1 MFNIMSH
8 IANQSK
14 YTRHYHPRH
23 LLAQYAINQIATLE
37 LRSQDIIKAMGYP
50 IKHTMPAC
58 ERLRHV
64 LSNKYL
70 GLDDSYI
77 DKYFTAD
84 EFLVA
89 LFTVLEI
96 PHTPF
101 AEDIAQIKDDL
112 AHYPNH
118 LPKYSLQAE
127 VDFEFTAG
135 ANWMSR
141 GAASRLA
148 HIRLPDGFAKLNES
162 ERASVVKK
170 SIYEHYQQYEGNL
183 PYDGMIKGYQ
193 LITEQH
199 NEVVNSVKYGLPK
212 SKAC

>member
-37 LRSQDIIKAMGYP
+37 LRSQDIVKAMGYP
-50 IKHTMPAC
+50 IKHTIPAC

-70 GLDDSYI
+70 GLDGSYM

-84 EFLVA
+84 EFLA
-89 LFTVLEI
+89 TLFAVLDI

-101 AEDIAQIKDDL
+101 AEDIAQIKD
-112 AHYPNH
+112 AAVH
-118 LPKYSLQAE
+118 AE
-127 VDFEFTAG
+127 HDNKNSSYGSVSNGYQQMSEQDYEMVDRVEEY
-135 ANWMSR
+135 
-141 GAASRLA
+141 
-148 HIRLPDGFAKLNES
+148 KL
-162 ERASVVKK
+162 KK
-170 SIYEHYQQYEGNL
+170 SKE
-183 PYDGMIKGYQ
+183 
-193 LITEQH
+193 
-199 NEVVNSVKYGLPK
+199 
-212 SKAC
+212 C